1 MTYKLTT
8 LLSSTTSLLS
18 PKALKLSL
26 VSLGVLTATQHLQA
40 AEQEWWFDVEVI
52 LFERTLEPNAVSE
65 KFKQSSLTP
74 KIDNTLDI
82 LSPYLTP
89 DTSYLL
95 AGLHYCRA
103 SKREE
108 VSTAERQRFVIPN
121 MQWVENLSTAID
133 ELLSPEPELESDLPA
148 LGLEVQSVSTN
159 PSSFIDSQ
167 NVNVTGLSTYEDN
180 ESEPYVSQLTDMS
193 YIEWQIPEHLPCAY
207 SEQIDPMLVSTPKKD
222 TSNPTDLITKVPV
235 KIDGIEWQTKMPA
248 FLLPVDTFRMEE
260 LYQSIKYQKG
270 ITPLLHLAWRQE
282 VTFGREN
289 TQAIR
294 LFAGKN
300 YGHAY
305 TNSGELIPQ
314 DTDTLF
320 DALSLKEKDVY
331 IPEAEKSLDIEP
343 VEPEITSLDIESTED
358 LFRTI
363 DNALDDS
370 TPVNLTELLS
380 DKPDLTEDEEDST
393 VQPSDIWQLD
403 GEVAVYLRNIG
414 RVPYLHIDSDLDY
427 RHPVFKSQE
436 SMENSETTLI
446 SGNYEQANFLESVN
460 FDQLRRVISKQVHY
474 FDHPLF
480 GMVVTINRYN
490 WSEIEEPKKE

>member
-1 MTYKLTT
+1 MTHKLTT

-26 VSLGVLTATQHLQA
+26 VSLGVLTATQSLQA

-52 LFERTLEPNAVSE
+52 IFERSLEPNAVSE

-74 KIDNTLDI
+74 RINNTLDL

-95 AGLHYCRA
+95 AGLNYCRA
-103 SKREE
+103 SKQEE
-108 VSTAERQRFVIPN
+108 VSSAERQRFVIPN
-121 MQWVENLSTAID
+121 MQWVENISTAID
-133 ELLSPEPELESDLPA
+133 DLVWPEPELESGLPT
-148 LGLEVQSVSTN
+148 LGLEVQSVSTD
-159 PSSFIDSQ
+159 PSSLINRQD
-167 NVNVTGLSTYEDN
+167 VNTTGLSTYEVY

-207 SEQIDPMLVSTPKKD
+207 SEQIDPMLVLTPKKD
-222 TSNPTDLITKVPV
+222 AGDPTDLIANVPV

-248 FLLPVDTFRMEE
+248 SLLPIDSFRMDE
-260 LYQSIKYQKG
+260 LYQSIKYQRG
-270 ITPLLHLAWRQE
+270 ITPLLHLAWRQK

-300 YGHAY
+300 YGSAY
-305 TNSGELIPQ
+305 TNSGELLPQ

-320 DALSLKEKDVY
+320 DTLAPNQEDVY
-331 IPEAEKSLDIEP
+331 IPEAEKLIDIDP
-343 VEPEITSLDIESTED
+343 VEPDTTSLDIESTED

-380 DKPDLTEDEEDST
+380 DKQDLSKAEEKPTD
-393 VQPSDIWQLD
+393 QASDIWQLD

-427 RHPVFKSQE
+427 RHPVFKPQE
-436 SMENSETTLI
+436 SMEDSETTLI
-446 SGNYEQANFLESVN
+446 TGNYDQANFLESVK

-490 WSEIEEPKKE
+490 WPEIEEPIEE